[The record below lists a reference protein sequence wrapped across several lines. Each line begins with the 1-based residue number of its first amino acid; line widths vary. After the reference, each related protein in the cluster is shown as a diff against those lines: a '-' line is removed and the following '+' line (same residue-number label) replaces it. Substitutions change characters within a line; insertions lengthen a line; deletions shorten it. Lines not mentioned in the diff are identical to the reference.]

1 MPVCWVWNNGKELCI
16 PACSARLARPTG
28 LALASDCW
36 AIPILS
42 GQRQRAVMCTGCSPY
57 WQCLSSCAH
66 SVPGSG
72 TAHCGQH
79 LVRDHTCVG
88 QQRQCKSRVQDL
100 WPVIVE
106 AYRLGN
112 ATTRLGSL
120 TLSMLT
126 DPSRPRQVFPL
137 LKATAKETE
146 WFCRALT
153 FVLPH
158 FSDLCHRHISRV

>member
-1 MPVCWVWNNGKELCI
+1 MAESCASLHVLQGWQGQ
-16 PACSARLARPTG
+16 
-28 LALASDCW
+28 LALHWPATAGPSQFSADRGNVQT
-36 AIPILS
+36 P
-42 GQRQRAVMCTGCSPY
+42 MCTGCSPY

-79 LVRDHTCVG
+79 LVRDHTCGVG

-106 AYRLGN
+106 AYRLDS

-126 DPSRPRQVFPL
+126 DPSRPHQVFPL

-146 WFCRALT
+146 WF
-153 FVLPH
+153 LPG
-158 FSDLCHRHISRV
+158 FDICVATL

>member
-1 MPVCWVWNNGKELCI
+1 MPVCWVWNSGRELCI

-57 WQCLSSCAH
+57 WQYLSSCAH
-66 SVPGSG
+66 RVPGSG

-79 LVRDHTCVG
+79 LVRDHTCGVG

-106 AYRLGN
+106 AYRLDS

-126 DPSRPRQVFPL
+126 DPSRPHQVFPL

-146 WFCRALT
+146 WF
-153 FVLPH
+153 LPG
-158 FSDLCHRHISRV
+158 FDICVATL